1 MNKNVFQSV
10 GILYRTY
17 LNYANLFLKDMD
29 VSFSESVVISNI
41 GVAEGITQEGISS
54 ALYIDKAAIARSVKA
69 LELKGLIEIKKDSVD
84 KRLKKLYLTQ
94 EGWEKYKGIT
104 AANAERLRYLYDGLT
119 PSEIKTLETALD
131 KMADK
136 A

>member
-69 LELKGLIEIKKDSVD
+69 LELKGLIEIKKDPVD

-94 EGWEKYKGIT
+94 EGWEKYKGII

-119 PSEIKTLETALD
+119 PSEIKTFETALN

>member
-69 LELKGLIEIKKDSVD
+69 LELKGLIEIKKDPVD

-94 EGWEKYKGIT
+94 EGWENTKVSPQPTQSAFDICMT
-104 AANAERLRYLYDGLT
+104 DSPLR
-119 PSEIKTLETALD
+119 K
-131 KMADK
+131 
-136 A
+136 